1 MILPCI
7 RHAAVDSPS
16 GVITQPL
23 LVPQPVDI
31 VILEPP
37 LRNRL
42 EQPRHRLLARE
53 ERGDAD
59 DRVDH
64 GDGPFRTFLFAE
76 AERNAERVRLGA
88 LDSHLRVSHGPQ
100 VPGGNLVEREPQNLR
115 PVTEA
120 RGVVVIRGLFY
131 MEKNTTSVQFP
142 IRVTT
147 IKMDSPAGA
156 KSAR

>member
-1 MILPCI
+1 MIIPCI

-16 GVITQPL
+16 GVFTQPL
-23 LVPQPVDI
+23 LVPQPVDV

-37 LRNRL
+37 LRNEL
-42 EQPRHRLLARE
+42 EQPRHGLLARE

-64 GDGPFRTFLFAE
+64 GDGPSRTFLFTE

-88 LDSHLRVSHGPQ
+88 LDGHLGVRHGPK
-100 VPGGNLVEREPQNLR
+100 VPGGNFVEREPQNLR

-120 RGVVVIRGLFY
+120 RGVVVIRGLYY
-131 MEKNTTSVQFP
+131 MGKNTTS
-142 IRVTT
+142 ITKIT
-147 IKMDSPAGA
+147 KITKINSPAGA